1 MRGDP
6 IRGRPSFIL
15 KQLTVPENSP
25 DLADKPAQVK
35 RPFLAFKG
43 KGWLLADQ
51 FLVSGANFL
60 TSALLARML
69 GVHGFGI
76 FSMFYVVLQYSNSVQ
91 GYTILFPM
99 LSLAPQ
105 LTVKHEQ
112 ERFLAG
118 VAGTQYAF
126 SLICGALFLIAAW
139 ANGLH
144 WLPYHFDPAVTLPYL
159 LTIVFFQ
166 LQDWLRRRYYTQ
178 ANGRAAFWNDFISY
192 GGQLIV
198 LAAIAL
204 AGRLTINGAYYVIAL
219 TSLAAFATGGRII
232 SVRNSFAQ
240 MAGVVPKIWS
250 MGRDLFLVNNIQWLG
265 SQGVPLLVATLL
277 GVNSASGIRAVM
289 TLLGPISV
297 LFQLLDNVIPVR
309 AVQVWVQKGDAS
321 LIKYLLRLMRQMSLV
336 IGLPLVALTLA
347 ARPIMVLVFGK
358 SFGAYSN
365 LVLWQALYTM
375 LGLAYRCLQYYHR
388 TQGTTALIARYAPLA
403 TCINIALC
411 VVLARKFG
419 VTGAMIALTV
429 GQLGNVLLIFKQAVD
444 VSKRPPQPR
453 LDQPAAAASDL

>member
-1 MRGDP
+1 
-6 IRGRPSFIL
+6 
-15 KQLTVPENSP
+15 VN
-25 DLADKPAQVK
+25 DKPAKVS

-43 KGWLLADQ
+43 KEWLFADQ
-51 FLVSGANFL
+51 LLVSGVNFL
-60 TSALLARML
+60 TSAMLARML
-69 GVHGFGI
+69 GVHGFGV
-76 FSMFYVVLQYSNSVQ
+76 FSMFYIVLQYSNSVQ
-91 GYTILFPM
+91 GYTIVFPM

-105 LTVKHEQ
+105 LTVKREQ
-112 ERFLAG
+112 ESFLAG
-118 VAGTQYAF
+118 VAGVQYAF
-126 SLICGALFLIAAW
+126 SLICGALFLTIAW
-139 ANGLH
+139 ANGFN
-144 WLPYHFDPAVTLPYL
+144 WLPFHFDPAVTLPYL

-192 GGQLIV
+192 FGQLVV

-204 AGRLTINGAYYVIAL
+204 TGKLNINGAYYVIAL

-240 MAGVVPKIWS
+240 MTAVVPKIWS
-250 MGRDLFLVNNIQWLG
+250 MGKDLFLVNNIQWLG

-309 AVQVWVQKGDAS
+309 AVQVRAQKGDAG
-321 LIKYLLRLMRQMSLV
+321 LVKYLIRLMKQMSIV
-336 IGLPLVALTLA
+336 VGLPLVALTLG
-347 ARPIMVLVFGK
+347 ARPIMVLVFGRN
-358 SFGAYSN
+358 FGAYSS

-388 TQGTTALIARYAPLA
+388 TLGTTALIAKYAPLA
-403 TCINIALC
+403 TCINIGLC
-411 VVLARKFG
+411 VVLARMYG
-419 VTGAMIALTV
+419 VTGAMVALVV
-429 GQLGNVLLIFKQAVD
+429 GQLGNVLLILKQAVD
-444 VSKRPPQPR
+444 VSKRPPHV
-453 LDQPAAAASDL
+453 PASIGPDLLAS